1 MHQAQNNWSYSLY
14 SDRPRWNKIRN
25 QHHGKPQDHSNSC
38 RLNTHF
44 LIITG
49 SSKKIRIQIPWF
61 KWEWGHKLQ
70 KPMGHSKRSLK
81 KEVYSHSI
89 HIRKLER
96 FQINN
101 LMIYL
106 KLLEEQRQANLK
118 RNRWNHIIKIRVAV
132 NGYETKKPKETK
144 SWFFSKINKINKLLH
159 KLTKRGKEKTWIN

>member
-1 MHQAQNNWSYSLY
+1 
-14 SDRPRWNKIRN
+14 
-25 QHHGKPQDHSNSC
+25 
-38 RLNTHF
+38 
-44 LIITG
+44 
-49 SSKKIRIQIPWF
+49 
-61 KWEWGHKLQ
+61 
-70 KPMGHSKRSLK
+70 MGHSKRSLK

-159 KLTKRGKEKTWIN
+159 KLTKRGKEKT